1 MGDLQGREDPV
12 ISTRHGVSVAL
23 EMEMFVRR
31 AEINRDSEA
40 VTERT
45 SC

>member
-1 MGDLQGREDPV
+1 MEELQGREDPV
-12 ISTRHGVSVAL
+12 ISTRHSVSVAL
-23 EMEMFVRR
+23 EMEMFVRP
-31 AEINRDSEA
+31 AEINLDSEA